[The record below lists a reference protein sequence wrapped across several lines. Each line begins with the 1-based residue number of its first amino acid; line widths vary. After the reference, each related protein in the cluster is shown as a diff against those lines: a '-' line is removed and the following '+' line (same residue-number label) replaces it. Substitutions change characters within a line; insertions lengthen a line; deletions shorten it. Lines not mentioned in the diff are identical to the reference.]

1 MPKLQVN
8 DLIPVSHYVSTTKR
22 ITLREW
28 IDYVGISLRGQPYST
43 EKHEYLDAILADTSP
58 IQVFRKGAQV
68 AISTTVLLKSMYVAE
83 HLGKKVVYYFQSDSA
98 VSDFSN
104 DRCQP
109 MLETSPYLMGR
120 LGSTVNV
127 QLKHLGPGAIYF
139 RGLMT
144 RGAAK
149 SIDADMMIAD
159 ELDEAPEANYHF
171 AFDRLMHS
179 DLQWAHSLSQPSVPG
194 FGIDKQFE
202 DTDQQYWNLICP
214 SCGYYNCLELNWP
227 SNFVPIA
234 RAKKKTFADRAT
246 HYRGCL
252 KCHSRLNP
260 AQGAWVAKYPNR
272 FKRGYHLSQLFTQ
285 IKPLEYP
292 NVATKIMQEYETY
305 KTTQLRLERF
315 VISVLGFPFAGGNA
329 RVDDNL
335 LDFCEGES
343 TFLFRAS
350 GCFMGVDQGDRLSI
364 AIGQIVG
371 GRLFCVSFEETEA
384 WDRLDY
390 LMDAFGVQHCVIDA
404 MPNKHSAKSFASR
417 HPGRVSIQYFTGK
430 TLKRNEELFEN
441 RVMVPT
447 VTIDRTD
454 SLDALIDK
462 MEGGLVVLP
471 SRSKSDAKRLGV
483 INDVRRH
490 LKNLIAKVE
499 QTPSGVVKR
508 VYLKGGVENHYGMAL
523 NSACIAAFDLGVV
536 DPGPMV
542 LPVFTKF
549 GGGRA

>member
-1 MPKLQVN
+1 M
-8 DLIPVSHYVSTTKR
+8 
-22 ITLREW
+22 REW
-28 IDYVGISLRGQPYST
+28 IDHAGISLRGQPYST
-43 EKHEYLDAILADTSP
+43 DKHEYLNAILADTTP

-109 MLETSPYLMGR
+109 MLETSPYLMSR

-127 QLKHLGPGAIYF
+127 QLKHIGPGALYF

-149 SIDADMMIAD
+149 SIDADMMVAD

-179 DLQWAHSLSQPSVPG
+179 DLQWAHSLSQPSIPG

-202 DTDQQYWNLICP
+202 DTDQRYWNLICP
-214 SCGYYNCLELNWP
+214 SCGFHNCLELNWP
-227 SNFVPIA
+227 SNFIPVTKA
-234 RAKKKTFADRAT
+234 RRKTFPDGAT

-252 KCHSRLNP
+252 KCSSRLNP
-260 AQGAWVAKYPNR
+260 AHGEWIAKYPNR

-285 IKPLEYP
+285 IKPVEYP
-292 NVATKIMQEYETY
+292 NIATKIMQEYEIY

-315 VISVLGFPFAGGNA
+315 VISVLGFPFAGGAA

-335 LDFCEGES
+335 LDFCEGEVG
-343 TFLFRAS
+343 FLYESS
-350 GCFMGVDQGDRLSI
+350 GCFMGVDQGDRLSVV
-364 AIGQIVG
+364 VG
-371 GRLFCVSFEETEA
+371 HMNKGRFQVVHFEETEV
-384 WDRLDY
+384 WDRLDH
-390 LMDAFGVQHCVIDA
+390 LMQQYAVRYCVIDA
-404 MPNKHSAKSFASR
+404 MPNKHSAKSFAVR
-417 HPGRVSIQYFTGK
+417 NRGRVSIQYFTGK
-430 TLKRNEELFEN
+430 QLKCNEEMFEN
-441 RVMVPT
+441 RTTVPT
-447 VTIDRTD
+447 VTVDRTD

-471 SRSKSDAKRLGV
+471 NRAKCDQVHLGL
-483 INDVRRH
+483 INDLRRH
-490 LKNLIAKVE
+490 LKNLIAKTE
-499 QTPSGVVKR
+499 QSPNGMVRR

-523 NSACIAAFDLGVV
+523 NSACVAAFDLGITT
-536 DPGPMV
+536 PGPMV